1 MSARSQTGS
10 SGHGHKALSKVRR
23 FVGWMG
29 RSAGNSRD
37 CFRLFQTV
45 PEKEAVRPEVTPAPT
60 GFRSWPVVSSRVG
73 WTRAAAVWRPS
84 CTRVFLDLG
93 HGERSSAATASVAV
107 KGTVERIVLR
117 RWRTEATNLED

>member
-1 MSARSQTGS
+1 
-10 SGHGHKALSKVRR
+10 
-23 FVGWMG
+23 MG
-29 RSAGNSRD
+29 RSAANSRD

-45 PEKEAVRPEVTPAPT
+45 PEKEAVRPDVTT

-73 WTRAAAVWRPS
+73 WTRASSVWRPS

-93 HGERSSAATASVAV
+93 HGERSSATTASVAV